1 MIFITI
7 LQILIPI
14 FLIVTI
20 LLQMQGSGLSKT
32 FGGGGGE
39 FYRSKQS
46 IEKIL
51 IWATVILAAVFGLI
65 SLLFASPIK

>member
-1 MIFITI
+1 MSFVTA
-7 LQILIPI
+7 LQILVPI
-14 FLIVTI
+14 FLIGAI

-51 IWATVILAAVFGLI
+51 MWVTVILAAVFGLI
-65 SLLFASPIK
+65 SLLFVSPVK